1 MRVASSLRW
10 PDSIYSMAEQLCAI
24 VKVEQLQ
31 IRSFFIGFLSF
42 VR

>member
-10 PDSIYSMAEQLCAI
+10 SDSQSMAEQLCAI

-31 IRSFFIGFLSF
+31 NRSFLIEFLLF
-42 VR
+42 VL